1 MRNKFLSTAI
11 GLAALATLGLTATVA
26 DAAPITRTFAV
37 SATNFTNTG
46 SNSNVPSPVD
56 TALLSFTVTFDP
68 AVTAFDQTSGI
79 SLISFN
85 LPLGSQ
91 LGFDHNAT
99 EDWLLVGGMEAN
111 ANVLGNAAPD
121 FALVIFDVS
130 TSNPTG
136 FAFAFRD
143 GTPNATFRAGMT
155 SVSIVTNDVPEPM
168 SLALFGM
175 GLAGIAA
182 ARRRKGGTAATIA

>member
-1 MRNKFLSTAI
+1 MRNTFLSSAV

-46 SNSNVPSPVD
+46 SNSSVSSPVD
-56 TALLSFTVTFDP
+56 PALLSFTVTFDP

-79 SLISFN
+79 SQISFN
-85 LPLGSQ
+85 VPLGSQ

-99 EDWLLVGGMEAN
+99 EDWILVGGMEGAP
-111 ANVLGNAAPD
+111 VGLGHAAPD
-121 FALVIFDVS
+121 FVLVIFDVS
-130 TSNPTG
+130 TPNPSG

-143 GTPNATFRAGMT
+143 GTPDSTFRAGMI

-168 SLALFGM
+168 SLALLGM

-182 ARRRKGGTAATIA
+182 ARRRKA